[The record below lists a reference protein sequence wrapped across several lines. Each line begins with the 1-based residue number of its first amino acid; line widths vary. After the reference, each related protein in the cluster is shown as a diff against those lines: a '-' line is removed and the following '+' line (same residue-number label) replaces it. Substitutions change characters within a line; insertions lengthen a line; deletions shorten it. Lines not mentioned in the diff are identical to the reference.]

1 MPYVEVDVDLDEF
14 YDDLSD
20 WEKDELVEK
29 LIKDG
34 YQMKDPNRDYE
45 EEYGDEEFTGS
56 LHDIEWSQMITK
68 INTARYQLTAEQEKM
83 LVDLA
88 KSL

>member
-20 WEKDELVEK
+20 WEKEELVEK

-34 YQMKDPNRDYE
+34 HQMKDPNRDYE
-45 EEYGDEEFTGS
+45 DEHEDEGFKGAP
-56 LHDIEWSQMITK
+56 LDIEWAQLIQK
-68 INTARYQLTAEQEKM
+68 INAARYRLSQEQEAM
-83 LVDLA
+83 LVNLA